1 MNYKKSKNQVVN
13 DYIES
18 LDLNVQDLFLAVRDE
33 VLSTSSELNESIKW
47 KDCLVYATDKNIIQT
62 VVGKNKV
69 SLIFF
74 EGAQI
79 SDTYGLLEGDGK
91 KTRTMR
97 ITSPDFNANALRD
110 YVKQAVSLVSS

>member
-1 MNYKKSKNQVVN
+1 MSYKKSKNQVVN

-18 LDLNVQDLFLAVRDE
+18 LDPSIQKLFLAVRDE
-33 VLSTSSELNESIKW
+33 VLTVSGELDESIKW
-47 KDCLVYATDKNIIQT
+47 KDCLVYSIGKNLIQT
-62 VVGKNKV
+62 VVGKNKL

-79 SDTYGLLEGDGK
+79 KDSHGLLEGDGK

-97 ITSPDFNANALRD
+97 ITSADFNKNALHE
-110 YVKQAVSLVSS
+110 YVEQAIILGVK

>member
-18 LDLNVQDLFLAVRDE
+18 LDPDILEVFLAVRDE
-33 VLSTSSELNESIKW
+33 VLSVSSELEESIKW
-47 KDCLVYATDKNIIQT
+47 KDCLVYAIDKNLIQT

-79 SDTYGLLEGDGK
+79 KDSHGLLEGDGK

-97 ITSPDFNANALRD
+97 IMSLDFNSSALHE
-110 YVKQAVSLVSS
+110 YVKQAIPLGVK

>member
-1 MNYKKSKNQVVN
+1 MRYTKSKNQAVN

-18 LDLNVQDLFLAVRDE
+18 LNPDIRDLFLAIRQE
-33 VLSTSSELNESIKW
+33 VLSISGDLEESIKW
-47 KDCLVYATDKNIIQT
+47 NDCLVYSLGKNLIQT
-62 VVGKNKV
+62 VVGGHKV

-79 SDTYGLLEGDGK
+79 KDSYGLLEGDGK

-97 ITSPDFNANALRD
+97 VVSPEFNKDALQE
-110 YVKQAVSLVSS
+110 YVRQAIQLGEK

>member
-18 LDLNVQDLFLAVRDE
+18 LDSNIQELFLAVRAE
-33 VLSTSSELNESIKW
+33 VLSVSGDLDESIKW
-47 KDCLVYATDKNIIQT
+47 KDCLVYSIDKNLIQT
-62 VVGKNKV
+62 VVGKNKL

-79 SDTYGLLEGDGK
+79 KDNHGLLEGDGK

-97 ITSPDFNANALRD
+97 ITSPEFNKNALHE
-110 YVKQAVSLVSS
+110 YVEQAITLGAK